1 MPPPRRRSHPSV
13 CAWGRRGATRA
24 AARLATIRS
33 HTGFRYITTVLASKG
48 YLAVSIAANGIN
60 SQDGA
65 FLDGGAAAR
74 SALVRHH
81 LAHWARWAAG
91 ERDPWG
97 GFFAGRVDLGEV
109 VLVGHSRGGEG
120 VERATIDTD
129 ADDPWRIRGL
139 VLIGPT
145 AFGRQV
151 AAGVHITTILPF
163 CDGDVSSLEGQQ
175 YIDVGRDLTADPAL
189 RTSVV
194 AMGTNHNYYNTE
206 WTPGLSRS
214 PAFDDWFDPAD
225 PQCGEGTERLTAE
238 EQQRVGAAYTAALVD
253 LAIEDD
259 ARVLPILDGTRVKPA
274 SIGRAVTFVHAIGG
288 AKRLLYAAGRG
299 VRVSA
304 EGLTAKVCRGYYLAG
319 PFDLRAGCTPDMF
332 FELLPHWIPMLFVET
347 APAPKALQVS
357 WDSAGGSL
365 RIPLSGSP
373 DGMQALDF
381 RIAGEPGMPPV
392 EIAVRVHDRVGTVA
406 ELDLDPPTVDGY
418 FGPSPLGKVLARQLR
433 SSLEGVPVQT
443 NQIESIEI
451 VPRSAAGR
459 FWLLDVSSQ
468 RDDLAPSEQ
477 IYLPRV
483 SVGDA
488 AVPEGDLGDG
498 TIEVPVAI
506 DGEVMQRATLWVQLT
521 DYASL
526 TEPTR
531 GFPLV
536 LQPGTT
542 SATVSVPYRADDIY
556 NPFPQLT
563 QVTLAARRNAVT
575 ADFDATARAEEDEPA
590 PRLSVEAAQ
599 VTADE
604 GGSLIWTLRLSAPMA
619 NPGFWF
625 LQFVPTG
632 AGLAELDSDDVPAW
646 LLETY
651 GILPPVPAVPLSEL
665 GIFLK
670 AEFPAGVTEL
680 SLSIPVARDGRSE
693 PAESV
698 SLFLDGLGDPVVPEP
713 IGLTGIVRAH

>member
-1 MPPPRRRSHPSV
+1 
-13 CAWGRRGATRA
+13 
-24 AARLATIRS
+24 
-33 HTGFRYITTVLASKG
+33 
-48 YLAVSIAANGIN
+48 
-60 SQDGA
+60 
-65 FLDGGAAAR
+65 
-74 SALVRHH
+74 
-81 LAHWARWAAG
+81 
-91 ERDPWG
+91 
-97 GFFAGRVDLGEV
+97 
-109 VLVGHSRGGEG
+109 
-120 VERATIDTD
+120 
-129 ADDPWRIRGL
+129 
-139 VLIGPT
+139 
-145 AFGRQV
+145 
-151 AAGVHITTILPF
+151 
-163 CDGDVSSLEGQQ
+163 
-175 YIDVGRDLTADPAL
+175 
-189 RTSVV
+189 
-194 AMGTNHNYYNTE
+194 
-206 WTPGLSRS
+206 
-214 PAFDDWFDPAD
+214 
-225 PQCGEGTERLTAE
+225 
-238 EQQRVGAAYTAALVD
+238 
-253 LAIEDD
+253 
-259 ARVLPILDGTRVKPA
+259 
-274 SIGRAVTFVHAIGG
+274 
-288 AKRLLYAAGRG
+288 
-299 VRVSA
+299 
-304 EGLTAKVCRGYYLAG
+304 
-319 PFDLRAGCTPDMF
+319 
-332 FELLPHWIPMLFVET
+332 MLFVET

-599 VTADE
+599 VTAHE